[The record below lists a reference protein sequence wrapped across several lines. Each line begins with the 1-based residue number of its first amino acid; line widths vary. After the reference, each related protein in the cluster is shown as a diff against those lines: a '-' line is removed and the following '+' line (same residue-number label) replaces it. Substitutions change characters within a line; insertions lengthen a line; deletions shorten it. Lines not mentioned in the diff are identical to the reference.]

1 MGRLERRKANRVE
14 WNTPGRIRLGSGRTL
29 TCIVHN
35 ISNSGARITAAHIDS
50 IPDEF
55 TLELAPGGRRAKG
68 CRVVWRALS
77 ELGVEFVAI
86 APAASKSRPLRAS
99 ASKGAHVS

>member
-1 MGRLERRKANRVE
+1 MGRLERRKADRVE

-29 TCIVHN
+29 SCIVHN
-35 ISNSGARITAAHIDS
+35 LSNGGARITAANIDS

-55 TLELAPGGRRAKG
+55 LLELAPGSKRVKK
-68 CRVVWRALS
+68 CRVRWRALS

-86 APAASKSRPLRAS
+86 APAASKARSLRPFAS
-99 ASKGAHVS
+99 ARL